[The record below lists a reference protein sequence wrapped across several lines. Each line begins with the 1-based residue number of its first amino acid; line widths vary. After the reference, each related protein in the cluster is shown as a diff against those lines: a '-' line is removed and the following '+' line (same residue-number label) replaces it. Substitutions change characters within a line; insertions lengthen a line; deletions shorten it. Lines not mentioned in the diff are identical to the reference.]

1 MNLELELFRAPSFN
15 GATLGWLLADGEQ
28 FCRTLEDEIREVR
41 GKPVSAWKVPGKTAI
56 PAGRYRVTLETS
68 RRFGEDCPT
77 INGVE
82 GFTAIRIHGGNDA
95 GDTEGCVLVGDQVG
109 DDGGSI
115 SGGKLRGV
123 LARLREM
130 VRSRL
135 SAGAECWITIRNPE
149 PHGFE
154 DGALDGD
161 AA

>member
-1 MNLELELFRAPSFN
+1 MSLELELFRAPSFK

-28 FCRTLEDEIREVR
+28 FCRTLEDQIREVR
-41 GKPVSAWKVPGKTAI
+41 GQPVASWKVPKATAI
-56 PAGRYRVTLETS
+56 PAGRYRVTLEHS
-68 RRFGEDCPT
+68 ARFGPDCPT
-77 INGVE
+77 INDVP
-82 GFTAIRIHGGNDA
+82 GFSAIRIHGGNDA
-95 GDTEGCVLVGDQVG
+95 DDTEGCVLVGDQVG
-109 DDGGSI
+109 DDGCSI

-154 DGALDGD
+154 DGAMG
-161 AA
+161 